1 MAFASGSVIGDP
13 SNVEAAPLGSETL
26 SWAADD
32 EWVSTPAAY
41 WIAVSIGTMICVSLC
56 VACRRW
62 PGPWVGWAG
71 RAISVVLVA
80 DAVLFVSVPLAEG
93 HWSVQASLPLA
104 LCDVALI
111 VAAIACWWPRWLLA
125 VELTYFWGL
134 AGTLQAVVTPDL
146 SAGFPQ
152 LEFFMFVVGHLGI
165 VIAALFLVVG
175 LQLKPRSGS
184 VMRVFTITATYTAFV
199 GCFNWLTGSNY
210 MYLAAVPTHGSLL
223 SVLGPWPWY
232 ILSAAAVALV
242 LLLILDTPFH
252 RSRLARPNWAGSR
265 ERTRSGAARGTA
277 EEMDAE
283 GKHDSNDNA

>member
-1 MAFASGSVIGDP
+1 V
-13 SNVEAAPLGSETL
+13 
-26 SWAADD
+26 AADD
-32 EWVSTPAAY
+32 ERVSTPAAY

-62 PGPWVGWAG
+62 PGPWVGSAG

-93 HWSVQASLPLA
+93 RWSVQASLPLA

-111 VAAIACWWPRWLLA
+111 VAAIACWRPRWLLA

-175 LQLKPRSGS
+175 LRLKPRSGS
-184 VMRVFTITATYTAFV
+184 VMRVFAITAAYTAFV

-232 ILSAAAVALV
+232 ILSATGVALV
-242 LLLILDTPFH
+242 LLLILDAPFH
-252 RSRLARPNWAGSR
+252 RRKLARPNWAGSR
-265 ERTRSGAARGTA
+265 EWTRSGATRETA
-277 EEMDAE
+277 GEKDTA
-283 GKHDSNDNA
+283 GKNGSNENA

>member
-1 MAFASGSVIGDP
+1 M
-13 SNVEAAPLGSETL
+13 
-26 SWAADD
+26 AADD
-32 EWVSTPAAY
+32 ERVSTPAAY

-56 VACRRW
+56 VAGRRW
-62 PGPWVGWAG
+62 PGAWVGWAG

-93 HWSVQASLPLA
+93 RWSVQASLPLA

-175 LQLKPRSGS
+175 LRLTPRRGS
-184 VMRVFTITATYTAFV
+184 VMRVFAITAAYTAFV

-232 ILSAAAVALV
+232 ILSATGVALV
-242 LLLILDTPFH
+242 LLLILDAPFH
-252 RSRLARPNWAGSR
+252 RRGLVRSNWAENR
-265 ERTRSGAARGTA
+265 QRTRSGANRETA

-283 GKHDSNDNA
+283 GNNESNDNA